1 MRLIDE
7 TAYQDKLAKIPMGER
22 FFVKAV
28 ETAQHMPT
36 IDPVKHGRWSGPTA
50 EEIEQDPH
58 AGCKEWYSRLYTCS
72 KCGHETL
79 DDGHYCPNCGCDM
92 SGGNNGKE

>member
-7 TAYQDKLAKIPMGER
+7 TEYQDKLAKIPMGER

-36 IDPVKHGRWSGPTA
+36 VDAVEVVRCRNCIHDGMSECPLCY
-50 EEIEQDPH
+50 IENH
-58 AGCKEWYSRLYTCS
+58 AMRFINHDGNWYCGDGEKKEVT
-72 KCGHETL
+72 K
-79 DDGHYCPNCGCDM
+79 
-92 SGGNNGKE
+92 

>member
-36 IDPVKHGRWSGPTA
+36 IDPVKHGRWIDGTSFGGVRCSECGYGA
-50 EEIEQDPH
+50 IIMLH
-58 AGCKEWYSRLYTCS
+58 YSS
-72 KCGHETL
+72 SF
-79 DDGHYCPNCGCDM
+79 CPNCGCDM